1 MASQRKLFPS
11 YIYIDIFVKRK
22 IYILMTPISLFTFQT
37 SWINPLRVSVAED
50 PGSNEI
56 STFLA
61 WSIFKKKT
69 VILLFFF
76 YALLSSSCI
85 LYVVIYFYIFSILY

>member
-1 MASQRKLFPS
+1 
-11 YIYIDIFVKRK
+11 
-22 IYILMTPISLFTFQT
+22 MTPISLFTFQT

-76 YALLSSSCI
+76 YYHQVVYYTLLYI
-85 LYVVIYFYIFSILY
+85 FTYFLFYINYLQIQ